1 MKAAERRQD
10 ILKIIQNLD
19 ISPTMYKNAH
29 DKYISLARY
38 LESHGVEADM
48 YPQGSF
54 ALGTVV
60 RPVAKNPDASYD
72 LDFICQVWRNR
83 DQQAPSDLRAD
94 VEEILRSSD
103 LYGGKLEVYDKCFTI
118 RYADIGGV
126 GFSIDIVPAV
136 DENAI
141 NKYRL
146 VQKSRTPSLIQ
157 TAIAIP
163 KQCNN
168 TYRWITNNPRGY
180 RTWFEEINKP
190 FMLAVRQD
198 QRSKILQEN
207 RTLYSS
213 VEEIPDAVFRS
224 SIQRVI
230 QILKYHRDV
239 YYGQFQDG
247 DDTKPISAIISTIVA
262 QVAAHSPATI
272 SVFELLQYVLNE
284 FGTYGNYQHLTEKRF
299 SECHPGKDLIRK
311 ENGRWIL
318 ENPANPE
325 DNLADQWNADT
336 KIPDRFFRWIR
347 TAYED
352 LVNSISLD
360 DGEFRARM
368 ETAFRPDIVAS
379 MWSDKYQKAPPVPV
393 PTTAAKP
400 WKRI

>member
-1 MKAAERRQD
+1 MKTNERHQD

-38 LESHGVEADM
+38 LESHGIEADM

-72 LDFICQVWRNR
+72 LDFVCQVWHNR
-83 DQQAPSDLRAD
+83 DQLAPSDLRTE
-94 VEEILRSSD
+94 VEQILRSSD
-103 LYGGKLEVYDKCFTI
+103 LYGGKLEVYDKCFTV

-126 GFSIDIVPAV
+126 GFSIDIVPAA
-136 DENAI
+136 DENAS
-141 NKYRL
+141 NKLRL
-146 VQKSRTPSLIQ
+146 TQKSHTPSLIQ

-168 TYRWITNNPRGY
+168 TYRWITNNPKGY

-190 FMLAVRQD
+190 FMLAVQQEQRQ
-198 QRSKILQEN
+198 KILQEN
-207 RTLYSS
+207 RTLFAS
-213 VEEIPDAVFRS
+213 VEEIPDTVLRS
-224 SIQRVI
+224 SVQRVI

-239 YYGQFQDG
+239 YYSQFRDG

-262 QVAAHSPATI
+262 QVAATLPATI
-272 SVFELLQYVLNE
+272 SVFDLLQSVLNE
-284 FGTYGNYQHLTEKRF
+284 FNIYSNYQLLTEKRF

-325 DNLADQWNADT
+325 DNLADQWNTDD
-336 KIPDRFFRWIR
+336 KIPQRFYRWIR
-347 TAYED
+347 TAYDDLINSSSLED
-352 LVNSISLD
+352 S
-360 DGEFRARM
+360 EFRSKM

-379 MWSDKYQKAPPVPV
+379 FWSDKYQKDPPIPVPA
-393 PTTAAKP
+393 TAAKP
-400 WKRI
+400 WKNA